1 MALVMNTVLSVEQRL
16 SKAMADIMAV
26 DPAIAP
32 VLMIGKRVVCDKTQT
47 ACTNGRDE
55 KYGRAF
61 CEALSD
67 AELPACDKT
76 AIELVRGFMAGKG
89 VTL

>member
-47 ACTNGRDE
+47 ACTNGMSLTGGHSSRV
-55 KYGRAF
+55 
-61 CEALSD
+61 CVMWS
-67 AELPACDKT
+67 
-76 AIELVRGFMAGKG
+76 
-89 VTL
+89 